1 VPVEEVGVGCRG
13 SVVVGGGMGGEFGCL
28 ADYGMGVL
36 ERGVDGGGR
45 GELRIRFM
53 VGDFELNLGEAMVF

>member
-1 VPVEEVGVGCRG
+1 
-13 SVVVGGGMGGEFGCL
+13 MGGEFGCL